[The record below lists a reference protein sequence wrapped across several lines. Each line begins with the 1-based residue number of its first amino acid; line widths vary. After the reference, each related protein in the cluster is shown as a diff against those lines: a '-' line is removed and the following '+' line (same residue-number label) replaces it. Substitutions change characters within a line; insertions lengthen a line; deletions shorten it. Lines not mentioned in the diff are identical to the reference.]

1 MVQGAESI
9 KRINMNKCWSVEYE
23 HNGKLYSMHLT
34 GTEKE
39 ILTHADNLGCD
50 SVNELVGVIPY
61 DGLLEV
67 AGKDNSTLQ

>member
-1 MVQGAESI
+1 
-9 KRINMNKCWSVEYE
+9 
-23 HNGKLYSMHLT
+23 MHLT